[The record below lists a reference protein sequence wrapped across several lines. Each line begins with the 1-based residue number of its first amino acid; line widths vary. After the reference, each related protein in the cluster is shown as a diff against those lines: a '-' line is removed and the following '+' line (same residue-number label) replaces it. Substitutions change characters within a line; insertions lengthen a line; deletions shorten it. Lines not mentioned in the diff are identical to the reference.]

1 MRGVGVCV
9 RAGLPCVTVCV
20 HVRMVLARVCVAG
33 CVEPCRVWVVFG
45 GLCVRAVICSKVLAD
60 VERERVCVWGGGVQV
75 TRHGPPLIR
84 LRLWCAVF
92 GRRSH
97 PSSECAHARATP
109 CGTM

>member
-60 VERERVCVWGGGVQV
+60 VERERVCVCGGGG
-75 TRHGPPLIR
+75 GP
-84 LRLWCAVF
+84 
-92 GRRSH
+92 GNST
-97 PSSECAHARATP
+97 RATSNKTSTVV
-109 CGTM
+109 CSVWTEVTSFQ